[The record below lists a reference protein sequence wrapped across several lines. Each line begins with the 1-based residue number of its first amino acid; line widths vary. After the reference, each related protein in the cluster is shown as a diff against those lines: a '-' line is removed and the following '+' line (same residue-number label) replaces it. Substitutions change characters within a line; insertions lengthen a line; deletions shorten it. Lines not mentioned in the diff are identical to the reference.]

1 MAIVVDLTPEVE
13 ARLRQTALNRG
24 QDVQI
29 MVAEL
34 IQDGLLGED
43 DWRLDLQESALL
55 SQEILAKEWMT
66 EAEDEA
72 WQDL

>member
-1 MAIVVDLTPEVE
+1 MAIVVDLTPEIE
-13 ARLRQTALNRG
+13 ALLRETALEWG
-24 QDVQI
+24 QDVQVV
-29 MVAEL
+29 VAKL

-72 WQDL
+72 WKDL

>member
-55 SQEILAKEWMT
+55 SQEIRNG
-66 EAEDEA
+66 
-72 WQDL
+72 

>member
-24 QDVQI
+24 QDVQV

-34 IQDGLLGED
+34 IQDELLGED

>member
-13 ARLRQTALNRG
+13 ARLRKTALKRG
-24 QDVQI
+24 QDVQV

-55 SQEILAKEWMT
+55 SQEILAQEWMT

>member
-1 MAIVVDLTPEVE
+1 MAIVVDLAPEVE